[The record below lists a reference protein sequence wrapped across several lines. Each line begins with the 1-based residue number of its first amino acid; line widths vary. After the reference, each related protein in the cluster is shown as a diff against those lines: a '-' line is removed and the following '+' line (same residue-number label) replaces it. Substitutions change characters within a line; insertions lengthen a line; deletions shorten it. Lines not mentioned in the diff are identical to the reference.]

1 MTRFWGIFWVD
12 ASSVENAERALSE
25 IGKLGGMG
33 ETCVAG
39 LYWLTGLEMPWLLV
53 IDNADDDS
61 INYSRFFPSGDRGHI
76 LVTSRNPE
84 CRMLATIG
92 YYEFKDIEHEDAV
105 TLLLK
110 AIGESDPLNKKLRDL
125 AEPIAQTLSYL
136 PLALI
141 QAGASIR
148 QNICSLEDY
157 LEVYTSHRRQIM
169 DNLPVQREDDYKYTI
184 YTTWEV
190 SFQMIS
196 NQASEAALDAIHV
209 LQVFAFLHFEQIPA
223 SIFERAWSN
232 LQYMNKLPT
241 TNSSARQRPWNK
253 LATSFFGSVFGRVF
267 ATDEYSELPA
277 ILLQKASKWNGY
289 RFRRAMAK
297 LCSFSLVS
305 KDAAKDSYSMHP
317 MVHFWARDR
326 LERQEQQFWSGITST
341 ILAISISSS
350 LNGSDQTYRRLLI
363 PHIDSCLCG
372 EHSEALLGSND
383 SERQI
388 IKAVK
393 FASIYSEGGR
403 WIEAKSWQE
412 QIINARMRTLGPENV
427 ETLNAKTDL
436 AWSYWNL
443 SNLNEALKL
452 QLEVMVTSSKILGA
466 EDPITL
472 KAMDS
477 LGSTYWICG
486 RTIDAERLG
495 EMAVDGMKK
504 VLGAGHPHTLMA
516 THNLGRTLMHRG
528 RPKDAKVLQIEVLK
542 ARVKMLGPEHL
553 DTLMSKADLGMSYHA
568 LGELAEAEQ
577 LLTDVLQARK
587 RILGQEHAYTLW
599 AINDLSKIYISRGLA
614 VKAGNLLM
622 SILDIVVRT
631 LGKEHI
637 GMLMT
642 MHNLARAYCGQ
653 DHWTDAEDILT
664 KLLEIQTRKLGLNH
678 PDRLI
683 AMVELGRV
691 CTRLDQFERAK
702 ELYEE
707 VIQIMPETM
716 GVEHP
721 RTQAVARDMLA
732 MYESQGL
739 MKKAEELKLK
749 FTLAELSP
757 SQKLQMPKKSWTRI
771 LLSKRKAQEEQI
783 RVDDEKSKKIG
794 VLARKTY

>member
-1 MTRFWGIFWVD
+1 MYADHVMTRFWGIFWVD

-92 YYEFKDIEHEDAV
+92 YYEFKDMEREDAI

-110 AIGESDPLNKKLRDL
+110 AVGEGDPLNKTLRDL
-125 AEPIAQTLSYL
+125 AEPIAQTLGYL

-157 LEVYTSHRRQIM
+157 LEVYSSHRRQIM
-169 DNLPVQREDDYKYTI
+169 DNLPIQREDDYKYTI

-196 NQASEAALDAIHV
+196 SQASEAALDAIHV

-232 LQYMNKLPT
+232 LQCMNKLPT
-241 TNSSARQRPWNK
+241 PNSSARQRPWNK
-253 LATSFFGSVFGRVF
+253 LATYFFGSVFGRVF

-277 ILLQKASKWNGY
+277 ILLQKASKWDGY

-297 LCSFSLVS
+297 LCSFSLVF
-305 KDAAKDSYSMHP
+305 KDAVKDNYSMHP

-372 EHSEALLGSND
+372 EHSKALLGSND

-388 IKAVK
+388 LKAVK

-403 WIEAKSWQE
+403 WIKAKSWQE
-412 QIINARMRTLGPENV
+412 HIVNARMRELGPENV

-436 AWSYWNL
+436 AWSCWNL
-443 SNLNEALKL
+443 SNLSEALKL

-486 RTIDAERLG
+486 RTIDAEMLG
-495 EMAVDGMKK
+495 EKAVDGMKK

-528 RPKDAKVLQIEVLK
+528 RPKDAKVLQIEVL
-542 ARVKMLGPEHL
+542 GPEHL
-553 DTLMSKADLGMSYHA
+553 YTLMSKADLGMSYHA

-599 AINDLSKIYISRGLA
+599 AINDLSKIYISQGLA
-614 VKAGNLLM
+614 AKAGNLLV

-642 MHNLARAYCGQ
+642 MNNLARAYCGQ
-653 DHWTDAEDILT
+653 DRWTDAEDILN

-721 RTQAVARDMLA
+721 RTQAVARDLLA
-732 MYESQGL
+732 MYKSQGL
-739 MKKAEELKLK
+739 MKKAEELELK
-749 FTLAELSP
+749 FNLAEPSP
-757 SQKLQMPKKSWTRI
+757 SQKLQVPKKSWTRI
-771 LLSKRKAQEEQI
+771 FLSQRKAQEEQI
-783 RVDDEKSKKIG
+783 RVDDEKSMKIR